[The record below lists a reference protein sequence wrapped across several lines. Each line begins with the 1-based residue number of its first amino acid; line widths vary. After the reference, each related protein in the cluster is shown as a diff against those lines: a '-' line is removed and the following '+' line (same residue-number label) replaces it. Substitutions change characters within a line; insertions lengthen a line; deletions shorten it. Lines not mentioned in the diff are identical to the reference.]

1 MCKSRFLKVFG
12 PNVKELGSL
21 VQLKL
26 GTYYVYVLLEEVDMY
41 KAHCS
46 VGYSDAINK
55 LSLMLTIDNRN
66 LKMEP

>member
-1 MCKSRFLKVFG
+1 MCKRRFLKEFV
-12 PNVKELGSL
+12 PNVTELGSL

-41 KAHCS
+41 KPHCS
-46 VGYSDAINK
+46 VGYFDAINK

>member
-1 MCKSRFLKVFG
+1 M
-12 PNVKELGSL
+12 
-21 VQLKL
+21 
-26 GTYYVYVLLEEVDMY
+26 YVLLEVDMY

>member
-1 MCKSRFLKVFG
+1 MF
-12 PNVKELGSL
+12 
-21 VQLKL
+21 
-26 GTYYVYVLLEEVDMY
+26 VYVLLEEVDMY

>member
-1 MCKSRFLKVFG
+1 MCKRRFLKVFG
-12 PNVKELGSL
+12 PNVTELGSL

-26 GTYYVYVLLEEVDMY
+26 GTYYVYVLLEVDMY
-41 KAHCS
+41 MAHCS